1 MLVADFQSLS
11 QREQL
16 NLTYKE
22 GILLYT
28 KADNKSMHSLYYMDS
43 NFVAISYAPTLKGW
57 FTSWEMK
64 SIRCYLDMPSNT
76 FCLDEFIAEYS
87 VEDLMT

>member
-1 MLVADFQSLS
+1 MLVANFESLS

-43 NFVAISYAPTLKGW
+43 NFVALTYAPTLKGW
-57 FTSWEMK
+57 FTSWEVQ
-64 SIRCYLDMPSNT
+64 SIRCYLDMPANT
-76 FCLDEFIAEYS
+76 FCLDEFIDEYS
-87 VEDLMT
+87 VDDLMK